1 MILNANTATQNQLAA
16 AMEHLAL
23 TFPKKH
29 SNHTRMKFAEQMV
42 KKAIYNK
49 YLLKYKGHEA
59 IIVKGKSVFVK
70 VDSGSIKLSEIVEQS
85 RTIIPPS
92 LENYPYDPYEFE
104 DTNEVR
110 GFLEKAKSET
120 IDTLFTQAKVIASNY
135 NNQSAEKISL
145 LAIDIIVSYYQDKLP
160 TIHYD
165 VVLGDNGVGK
175 STWGDTYASVGY
187 RAMVLTDPNAANIL
201 RILGCIEPGQ
211 CTIIAD
217 EAFGL
222 DKNPDLLAV
231 LKTGYQLRGKT
242 SKINDNT
249 RNPEFFSTY
258 CFKII
263 ISDKMGSLREIKG
276 VRDRAF
282 DFVAHRAK
290 PIFDIKETLEPQ
302 GNPKRLQRLNELKN
316 FRRVMLMYRLLHYN
330 DSISDIDVGVDG
342 RDKEL
347 VKPVIQI
354 FYRSNAQEEVV
365 KTLQY
370 FLNIRNEKKDI
381 SIEPILCSLTL
392 SLMSDKKTSEVYL
405 KDAWA
410 QLKTKIKGYS
420 DGNKPNEFH
429 SEEYGTIYNKT
440 VSNIYENVF
449 GGKPKRKTDGTTFTF
464 GRVELE
470 RILNSYGVVNT
481 ISVVGYE
488 GNEGN
493 EGNTK
498 EPTDGSEEEKK
509 SLYISINNKNN
520 NRRAQPHHKNSPL
533 KPSTSSG
540 LPSLSSLPS
549 YDLDEVE
556 SELKRRQ
563 EGKP

>member
-1 MILNANTATQNQLAA
+1 VTMEDTQNSNKKATNRVDLGGESYDKSTTKQP
-16 AMEHLAL
+16 
-23 TFPKKH
+23 PKK
-29 SNHTRMKFAEQMV
+29 REFMV
-42 KKAIYNK
+42 F
-49 YLLKYKGHEA
+49 KYKGHEA
-59 IIVKGKSVFVK
+59 VVVKGISTFVK
-70 VDSGSIKLSEIVEQS
+70 IDNDTVKLVNEIPEES
-85 RTIIPPS
+85 RTIIPPH
-92 LENYPYDPYEFE
+92 LENYPYPAYEFE
-104 DTNEVR
+104 DINEVKQ
-110 GFLEKAKSET
+110 FLEKAKYET
-120 IDTLFTQAKVIASNY
+120 IDSLFTQAKTIASNY
-135 NNQSAEKISL
+135 NNQSVEKVSL
-145 LAIDIIVSYYQDKLP
+145 LAIDIIISYFQDKLP

-222 DKNPDLLAV
+222 DKNPELLAV

-242 SKINDNT
+242 SKINDYT

-276 VRDRAF
+276 VRDRSF

-290 PIFDIKETLEPQ
+290 PTYDIKETLEPQ
-302 GNPKRLQRLNELKN
+302 DNPKRLERLKVLND
-316 FRRVMLMYRLLHYN
+316 FRRVMLMYRLIHFN
-330 DSISDIDVGVDG
+330 EPIRDIDVGVDG

-354 FYRSNAQEEVV
+354 FYGWEAQQEVV
-365 KTLQY
+365 TTLQY
-370 FLNIRNEKKDI
+370 FLNMRNEKKDL
-381 SIEPILCSLTL
+381 SIEPILCKLTID
-392 SLMSDKKTSEVYL
+392 LMNDIKKNEIYL
-405 KDAWA
+405 KDAWEEFKRA
-410 QLKTKIKGYS
+410 VKGHS
-420 DGNKPNEFH
+420 DVERDREGVIIDHKRPNEYH
-429 SEEYGTIYNKT
+429 TEEYGTVYNKT
-440 VSNIYENVF
+440 IANIYENVF

-464 GRVELE
+464 NKAELE
-470 RILNSYGVVNT
+470 RILNSYGIGKT

-498 EPTDGSEEEKK
+498 EHHDDSEIEKNT
-509 SLYISINNKNN
+509 LYIFQNNNNN
-520 NRRAQPHHKNSPL
+520 NRSRSKRPPDKSP
-533 KPSTSSG
+533 SSSG
-540 LPSLSSLPS
+540 LPSLPSLPS
-549 YDLDEVE
+549 PDLDEVE
-556 SELKRRQ
+556 TMLKRLQ
-563 EGKP
+563 EGNK